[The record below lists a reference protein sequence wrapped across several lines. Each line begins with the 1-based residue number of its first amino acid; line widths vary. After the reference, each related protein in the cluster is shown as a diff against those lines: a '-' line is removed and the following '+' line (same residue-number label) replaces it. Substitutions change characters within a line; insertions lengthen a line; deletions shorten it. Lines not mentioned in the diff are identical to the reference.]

1 MTGLDPH
8 YGKQEGN
15 SSIFK
20 FFISS
25 SYKKKKKKIEDSSTS
40 QLCINFTSSHQI
52 KEMVYQAVDFCSTVL
67 ALSKYSM

>member
-1 MTGLDPH
+1 MENKKEIVVFL
-8 YGKQEGN
+8 
-15 SSIFK
+15 
-20 FFISS
+20 SS
-25 SYKKKKKKIEDSSTS
+25 SLVPPTKKKKKKIEDSSTS